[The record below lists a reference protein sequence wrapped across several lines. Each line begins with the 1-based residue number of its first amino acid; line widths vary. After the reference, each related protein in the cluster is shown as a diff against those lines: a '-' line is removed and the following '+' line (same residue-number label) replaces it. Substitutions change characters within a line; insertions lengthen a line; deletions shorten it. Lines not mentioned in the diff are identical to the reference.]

1 MAVNGIRPSGG
12 MLVGALE
19 GARFASHTFHLAP
32 GHGLLLYTDGLTEA
46 RLPDGTMLGEEGV
59 AAFLTTRTTPDAGRL
74 IEDTIALIMDLPTG
88 TGDDV
93 ALLALSVPLAPAT
106 DQTAAASTARTLAT
120 PGAGA
125 ARADQ
130 ER

>member
-1 MAVNGIRPSGG
+1 

-32 GHGLLLYTDGLTEA
+32 GQGLLLYTDGLTEG

-59 AAFLTTRTTPDAGRL
+59 AAFLTTRTTPGAGRL
-74 IEDTIALIMDLPTG
+74 IEDTIALISDLPTG
-88 TGDDV
+88 PGDDV

-106 DQTAAASTARTLAT
+106 EQTAAVSTARTLAT
-120 PGAGA
+120 PVAGA